1 MRDRKKRNIIIG
13 SLCSLLVF
21 MGIGYAILSQTLNIS
36 GTANMQGN
44 WSVKITNMEL
54 LSDNKTG
61 RAEEVS
67 HSFTDTTATFEA
79 NLYMPGDSIEYRV
92 TVENQG
98 NIDAL
103 LKSITPTTTNK
114 SSGIK
119 FSHSEIDNTVLTAGK
134 TITFTMKV
142 EFLEDATSI
151 PKVDKLTYNLELVYV
166 QYDGKSEYTPAVET
180 TENSCFM
187 ISNDGTIFSYD
198 KSCGSDIVVPAK
210 IDGIPVKRTTSTWLS
225 SNGMGVALL
234 KNDNENEEATA
245 TYIFQNEDKY
255 AAFLRQTCEGECDE
269 ETKNELKNISY
280 IYGTVEYNSLNFD
293 TSYTLKDLSDASS
306 CKVYTDSNKTI
317 KIESGT
323 SSDYNMVT
331 FGGECDGDALKLATT
346 TESFELLKKYYREKD
361 LGAKYGVSNEYYEYV
376 NGPPIRNDNYAL
388 YMTNLGEDTNI
399 INSINFADAIY
410 MESFDGCRNYD
421 ENNTPLKSITLPPNI
436 AVITSTVFG
445 MDDDVISVEKVIFP
459 ENSKTEVVSY
469 GFKNVK
475 SIENLPSTLKVIG
488 KRAFEG
494 DEGNDDFK
502 PTASVTIPKSVVKIG
517 PYAFNSVL
525 KSLAF
530 EKDSSLITIGT
541 LEDDGFGGGLP
552 AFYGGIISNVTIPKS
567 VKYIAPGAFAD
578 NKIENLTFESGS
590 SLKYIGHEAFTYN
603 LISTVTIPSSVEDLG
618 SNNFDKSSGRLLPGA
633 FENNKLTKVTFESG
647 SKLKNIGVRSFSD
660 NQITS
665 INIPN
670 TVEIIEKSAFKNNK
684 ITSVNFETNTKL
696 KKIMTSAFAN
706 NKIESVTIPK
716 SVELID
722 GGYHALSDSGGAFEN
737 NLIKAITFETGST
750 IKTLNGFNDNAL
762 TSITIPSSVETI
774 GENAFKNNKLTTV
787 TFETGSNVKTIE
799 YDAFE
804 NNQLTDSGLSKLPS
818 SLTLLLSS
826 FGGNSNLTQ
835 IVLTSPSN
843 VKKSKYDSS
852 VWSDGD
858 KIGVGS
864 DNASKFATIVYE
876 R

>member
-13 SLCSLLVF
+13 ALCCLLVF

-36 GTANMQGN
+36 GIANMRGN
-44 WSVKITNMEL
+44 WNVKITNMEL
-54 LSDNKTG
+54 LDKNKTG

-103 LKSITPTTTNK
+103 LKSIIPTTTNK
-114 SSGIK
+114 SSSIK
-119 FSHSEIDNTVLTAGK
+119 FSHSQIDNTVLTAGK
-134 TITFTMKV
+134 KITFTMKV

-151 PKVDKLTYNLELVYV
+151 PKVDNVKYNLELVYV

-225 SNGMGVALL
+225 SNGMGVAPV
-234 KNDNENEEATA
+234 KNDNENEETTGA
-245 TYIFQNEDKY
+245 YIFQNEDKY
-255 AAFLRQTCEGECDE
+255 AAFLRQTCDGECDE
-269 ETKNELKNISY
+269 ETKNELKNKVY

-293 TSYTLKDLSDASS
+293 TSYTLKDFSDGAN

-331 FGGECDGDALKLATT
+331 FGGECDGDDSLKFATT

-361 LGAKYGVSNEYYEYV
+361 LGAKYGVSNEYYEYID
-376 NGPPIRNDNYAL
+376 GPPIRNDDYAL
-388 YMTNLGEDTNI
+388 YMIGIGEDTNI

-436 AVITSTVFG
+436 AVITRTVFG

-517 PYAFNSVL
+517 PLAFNSVL

-530 EKDSSLITIGT
+530 EKGSNLVSIGT
-541 LEDDGFGGGLP
+541 LTVNGYGNGNP

-567 VKYIAPGAFAD
+567 VKYIAPAAFEY

-590 SLKYIGHEAFTYN
+590 SLKYIGHQAFSDN
-603 LISTVTIPSSVEDLG
+603 LISTITIPSSVEELG
-618 SNNFDKSSGRLLPGA
+618 SGIDFRPVSSATYWPGA
-633 FENNKLTKVTFESG
+633 FANNKLTKVTFESG
-647 SKLKNIGVRSFSD
+647 SKLKNIGALSFSD

-670 TVEIIEKSAFKNNK
+670 TVETVEESAFKNNK
-684 ITSVNFETNTKL
+684 LTSVNFETNIKL
-696 KKIMTSAFAN
+696 KKIMKDTFAN
-706 NKIESVTIPK
+706 NKIENITIPK
-716 SVELID
+716 SVEIID
-722 GGYHALSDSGGAFEN
+722 VGAFEN
-737 NLIKAITFETGST
+737 NLIKAIAFENGST

-774 GENAFKNNKLTTV
+774 GASAFKNNKLTTV
-787 TFETGSNVKTIE
+787 TFETGSNLKTIE
-799 YDAFE
+799 YYAFS

-818 SLTLLLSS
+818 SLTLLLSP
-826 FGGNSNLTQ
+826 FGGNPNLTQ
-835 IVLTSPSN
+835 IVLTSPNN
-843 VKKSKYDSS
+843 VKKYSS
-852 VWSDGD
+852 NDLGVWSDGD
-858 KIGVGS
+858 KIDVGS
-864 DNASKFATIVYE
+864 DKVPKLATIVYE

>member
-13 SLCSLLVF
+13 ALCCLLVF

-36 GTANMQGN
+36 GIANMKGN
-44 WSVKITNMEL
+44 WNVKITNMEL
-54 LSDNKTG
+54 LSENKTG

-67 HSFTDTTATFEA
+67 HSFTDTTATFTA
-79 NLYMPGDSIEYRV
+79 DLYMPGDSIEYRV

-103 LKSITPTTTNK
+103 LKSITPTTTNRSK
-114 SSGIK
+114 GIK

-151 PKVDKLTYNLELVYV
+151 PKVDKLTYNLELVYI

-187 ISNDGTIFSYD
+187 ISNDGTVFSYD

-210 IDGIPVKRTTSTWLS
+210 INGIPVKRTTSTWLS
-225 SNGMGVALL
+225 SNGMGAAIL
-234 KNDNENEEATA
+234 KNDNENEEGAYA
-245 TYIFQNEDKY
+245 YIFQNEDKY
-255 AAFLRQTCEGECDE
+255 ATFLKQICEGECDE

-293 TSYTLKDLSDASS
+293 TSSYTLKALSDGAK
-306 CKVYTDSNKTI
+306 CRVYTDSNKTI

-323 SSDYNMVT
+323 SSNYNMVT
-331 FGGECDGDALKLATT
+331 FGGECDGGDALKLTT
-346 TESFELLKKYYREKD
+346 NTESFELLKKYYREKD

-376 NGPPIRNDNYAL
+376 DGPPIRNDDYAL
-388 YMTNLGEDTNI
+388 YMTNFGVDTNI
-399 INSINFADAIY
+399 INSINFDDAIY
-410 MESFDGCRNYD
+410 MESFDGCKNYD

-436 AVITSTVFG
+436 TVITSTVLG

-488 KRAFEG
+488 KRAFAG
-494 DEGNDDFK
+494 DEGNNDFK

-517 PYAFNSVL
+517 SRAFNSVL

-530 EKDSSLITIGT
+530 EKGSNLVSIGT
-541 LEDDGFGGGLP
+541 LTVDGYGIGNP
-552 AFYGGIISNVTIPKS
+552 VFYGGIISNVTIPKS
-567 VKYIAPGAFAD
+567 VKYIGPRAFAY

-590 SLKYIGHEAFTYN
+590 SLKYIGNEAFSDN
-603 LISTVTIPSSVEDLG
+603 LISIVTIPSSVEELG
-618 SNNFDKSSGRLLPGA
+618 SGVDNTPSSASYWPGA
-633 FENNKLTKVTFESG
+633 FANNRLTKVAFESG
-647 SKLKNIGVRSFSD
+647 SKLKNIGALSFSN

-670 TVEIIEKSAFKNNK
+670 TVETIDESAFESNK
-684 ITSVNFETNTKL
+684 LTSVNFETNIKL
-696 KKIMTSAFAN
+696 KKIMKDTFAN
-706 NKIESVTIPK
+706 NKIENITIPK
-716 SVELID
+716 SVEIID
-722 GGYHALSDSGGAFEN
+722 GGAFEN
-737 NLIKAITFETGST
+737 NLIKTITFETGST

-774 GENAFKNNKLTTV
+774 GGSAFKNNKLTTV
-787 TFETGSNVKTIE
+787 TFETGSNLKTIE
-799 YDAFE
+799 YHAFE

-818 SLTLLLSS
+818 SLTLLLSP

-835 IVLTSPSN
+835 IVLTSPNNVRKYSN
-843 VKKSKYDSS
+843 DLG
-852 VWSDGD
+852 VWVDGD
-858 KIGVGS
+858 KIDVGS
-864 DNASKFATIVYE
+864 DKASKLATIVYE

>member
-13 SLCSLLVF
+13 ALCCLLVF

-36 GTANMQGN
+36 GIANMKGN
-44 WSVKITNMEL
+44 WNVKITNMEL
-54 LSDNKTG
+54 LSENKTG

-103 LKSITPTTTNK
+103 LKSIIPTTTNK

-151 PKVDKLTYNLELVYV
+151 PKVDKLTYNLELVYI

-187 ISNDGTIFSYD
+187 ISNDGTVFSYD

-210 IDGIPVKRTTSTWLS
+210 INGIPVKRTTSTWLS
-225 SNGMGVALL
+225 SNGIGVAIL
-234 KNDNENEEATA
+234 KNDNENEEGASA
-245 TYIFQNEDKY
+245 YIFQNEDKY
-255 AAFLRQTCEGECDE
+255 ATFLKQICEGECDE
-269 ETKNELKNISY
+269 ATKNELKNMAY

-293 TSYTLKDLSDASS
+293 TSYTLKNISDGAK
-306 CKVYTDSNKTI
+306 CRVYTDSNKTI

-323 SSDYNMVT
+323 SSNYNMVT
-331 FGGECDGDALKLATT
+331 FGGECDGGDALKLTT
-346 TESFELLKKYYREKD
+346 NTESFELLKKYYREKD

-376 NGPPIRNDNYAL
+376 DGPPIRNDDYAL
-388 YMTNLGEDTNI
+388 YATGIGVDTNI
-399 INSINFADAIY
+399 INSINFGDAIY
-410 MESFDGCRNYD
+410 MESFDGCKNYD

-436 AVITSTVFG
+436 TVITSTVLG

-494 DEGNDDFK
+494 DEGNNDFK

-530 EKDSSLITIGT
+530 EKGSNLVSIGT
-541 LEDDGFGGGLP
+541 LTVESYYGYGYSVFC
-552 AFYGGIISNVTIPKS
+552 GGIISNVTIPKS

-590 SLKYIGHEAFTYN
+590 SLKYIGHEAFSDN
-603 LISTVTIPSSVEDLG
+603 LISTVTIPSSVEELG
-618 SNNFDKSSGRLLPGA
+618 SGVDDRAGYWPGA
-633 FENNKLTKVTFESG
+633 FANNKLTKVTFESG
-647 SKLKNIGVRSFSD
+647 SKLKNIGALSFSN

-670 TVEIIEKSAFKNNK
+670 TVE
-684 ITSVNFETNTKL
+684 
-696 KKIMTSAFAN
+696 
-706 NKIESVTIPK
+706 
-716 SVELID
+716 
-722 GGYHALSDSGGAFEN
+722 
-737 NLIKAITFETGST
+737 
-750 IKTLNGFNDNAL
+750 
-762 TSITIPSSVETI
+762 TI
-774 GENAFKNNKLTTV
+774 GESAFESNKLTTV
-787 TFETGSNVKTIE
+787 KFEEGSKLKAID
-799 YDAFE
+799 YHAFS
-804 NNQLTDSGLSKLPS
+804 NNQLANTGLSKLPS
-818 SLTLLLSS
+818 SLTSLATSA
-826 FGGNSNLTQ
+826 FSNNPSLTQ
-835 IVLTSPSN
+835 ITLTSPT
-843 VKKSKYDSS
+843 DI
-852 VWSDGD
+852 DGWTN
-858 KIGVGS
+858 GS
-864 DNASKFATIVYE
+864 TVDGKTVVYE

>member
-13 SLCSLLVF
+13 ALCCLLVF

-36 GTANMQGN
+36 GIANMKGN
-44 WSVKITNMEL
+44 WNVKITNMEL
-54 LSDNKTG
+54 LSENKTG

-103 LKSITPTTTNK
+103 LKSIIPTTTNR
-114 SSGIK
+114 SEGIK

-151 PKVDKLTYNLELVYV
+151 PKVDKLTYNLELVYI

-187 ISNDGTIFSYD
+187 ISNDGTVFSYD

-210 IDGIPVKRTTSTWLS
+210 INGIPVKRTTSTWLS
-225 SNGMGVALL
+225 SNGIGVAIL
-234 KNDNENEEATA
+234 KNDNENEEGASA
-245 TYIFQNEDKY
+245 YIFQNEDKY
-255 AAFLRQTCEGECDE
+255 ATFLKQICEGECDE
-269 ETKNELKNISY
+269 ATKNELKNMAY

-293 TSYTLKDLSDASS
+293 TSSYTLKALSDGAK
-306 CKVYTDSNKTI
+306 CRVYTDSNKTI

-323 SSDYNMVT
+323 SSNYNMVT
-331 FGGECDGDALKLATT
+331 FGGECDGGDALKLTT
-346 TESFELLKKYYREKD
+346 NTESFELLKKYYREKD

-376 NGPPIRNDNYAL
+376 DGPPIRNDDYAL
-388 YMTNLGEDTNI
+388 YATGIGVDTNI
-399 INSINFADAIY
+399 INSINFGDAIY
-410 MESFDGCRNYD
+410 MESFDGCKNYD

-436 AVITSTVFG
+436 TVITSTVLG

-494 DEGNDDFK
+494 DEGNNDFK

-530 EKDSSLITIGT
+530 EKGSNLVSIGT
-541 LEDDGFGGGLP
+541 LTVESYYGYGYSVFC
-552 AFYGGIISNVTIPKS
+552 GGIISNVTIPKS

-590 SLKYIGHEAFTYN
+590 SLKYIGHEAFSDN
-603 LISTVTIPSSVEDLG
+603 LISTVTIPSSVEELG
-618 SNNFDKSSGRLLPGA
+618 SGVDDRAGYWPGA
-633 FENNKLTKVTFESG
+633 FANNKLTKVTFESG
-647 SKLKNIGVRSFSD
+647 SKLKNIGALSFSN

-670 TVEIIEKSAFKNNK
+670 TVE
-684 ITSVNFETNTKL
+684 
-696 KKIMTSAFAN
+696 
-706 NKIESVTIPK
+706 
-716 SVELID
+716 
-722 GGYHALSDSGGAFEN
+722 
-737 NLIKAITFETGST
+737 
-750 IKTLNGFNDNAL
+750 
-762 TSITIPSSVETI
+762 TI
-774 GENAFKNNKLTTV
+774 GESAFESNKLTTV
-787 TFETGSNVKTIE
+787 KFEEGSKLKTIGNS
-799 YDAFE
+799 AFST
-804 NNQLTDSGLSKLPS
+804 NQLTNTGLGKLPS
-818 SLTLLLSS
+818 SLTSLATSA
-826 FGGNSNLTQ
+826 FSNNPSLTQ
-835 IVLTSPSN
+835 ITLTSPT
-843 VKKSKYDSS
+843 DI
-852 VWSDGD
+852 DGWTN
-858 KIGVGS
+858 GS
-864 DNASKFATIVYE
+864 TVDGKTVVYE

>member
-722 GGYHALSDSGGAFEN
+722 GGYYALSDSGGAFEN

-787 TFETGSNVKTIE
+787 TFETGSNLKTIE